1 VAKLDSELAIVVARM
16 GEMTA
21 RLITAD
27 VSEPVLREDAA
38 LVDAMIARDQED
50 DADLTQPTLFG
61 APLPATRML
70 PSVGTV
76 DRLCALA
83 ADLTVAAADRED
95 AATELAAEAGQLGR
109 LEEELTALRTAISQT
124 EQDLAT
130 LTEQRESARVA
141 AAEARDRAAAHR
153 ASLLSQLDGAP
164 DLDTALAAVAGLAD
178 ALADAARAID
188 AAEAAAMTAAR
199 DEAEAGQAATGAGF
213 PDVATAQDAFREPA
227 WRSAQQQ
234 ELQRQEADAAAV
246 EAGLADPALDV
257 PLDPPADLDAAEAAT
272 VHAAG
277 QHDDAVGALSR
288 ASEKAAVLATLAPQF
303 AARLA
308 ALQPLRARAA
318 EARQLADLAA
328 GLGANELRMTLSA
341 FVLAARLEE
350 VAAAA
355 SHRLEK
361 MTAGRYRLA
370 HSDARRGA
378 GKSGLGL
385 VAQDAWTG
393 QDRDTSTLSGGE
405 TFLASLALALGLA
418 DVVTAEAAGVT
429 IEALFVDEGFG
440 TLDEETLEE
449 VMTVLDTLREG
460 GRLVGIVSH
469 VTELRQRIPA
479 QVHVRKGRTGST
491 VDLVAP

>member
-1 VAKLDSELAIVVARM
+1 VQATVIAETNR
-16 GEMTA
+16 
-21 RLITAD
+21 
-27 VSEPVLREDAA
+27 AA
-38 LVDAMIARDQED
+38 
-50 DADLTQPTLFG
+50 
-61 APLPATRML
+61 
-70 PSVGTV
+70 
-76 DRLCALA
+76 
-83 ADLTVAAADRED
+83 
-95 AATELAAEAGQLGR
+95 AATE
-109 LEEELTALRTAISQT
+109 
-124 EQDLAT
+124 
-130 LTEQRESARVA
+130 
-141 AAEARDRAAAHR
+141 
-153 ASLLSQLDGAP
+153 
-164 DLDTALAAVAGLAD
+164 AGLA
-178 ALADAARAID
+178 A
-188 AAEAAAMTAAR
+188 T
-199 DEAEAGQAATGAGF
+199 EAGF
-213 PDVATAQDAFREPA
+213 
-227 WRSAQQQ
+227 
-234 ELQRQEADAAAV
+234 ADAAAAQAASRSADWRRDA
-246 EAGLADPALDV
+246 EDSLHAAATDAAAIDTQLADPDLDV
-257 PLDPPADLDAAEAAT
+257 PLDPPADLATTQEMVQEAAT
-272 VHAAG
+272 AHDGAVRQHQGASARAA
-277 QHDDAVGALSR
+277 
-288 ASEKAAVLATLAPQF
+288 ELARLAPQF
-303 AARLA
+303 AGQMT

-350 VAAAA
+350 VAEAA

-370 HSDARRGA
+370 HTDSRRGA

-469 VTELRQRIPA
+469 VAELRQRVPA

-491 VDLVAP
+491 VDLIAP